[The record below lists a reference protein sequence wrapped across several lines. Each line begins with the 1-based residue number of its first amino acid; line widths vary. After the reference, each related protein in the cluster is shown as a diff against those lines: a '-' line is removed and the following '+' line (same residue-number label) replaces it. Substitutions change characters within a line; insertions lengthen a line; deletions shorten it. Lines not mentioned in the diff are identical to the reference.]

1 MKTEQCLDSAKW
13 LDAGGGGGRA
23 EARVTDMGSWRHEG
37 SRRRLRS
44 PAPVP
49 DEDAGRP
56 VPNPQRQ
63 GSTSSAS
70 HQRLGPV
77 TRRAPG
83 TTQMAHPEATEMTS
97 DDGEGVSD
105 ELCFE
110 PVKYEMLGG

>member
-1 MKTEQCLDSAKW
+1 MQSGWTQGAGEAGPKPGSQIWA
-13 LDAGGGGGRA
+13 AGGARA
-23 EARVTDMGSWRHEG
+23 AGVGSAAA
-37 SRRRLRS
+37 
-44 PAPVP
+44 APVP

-110 PVKYEMLGG
+110 HVKYEMLGG